1 MSDTTN
7 SRDATTP
14 ASLPPPG
21 GVDPAAIAR
30 GHELDGYDTKSVLSV
45 PLLVV
50 LFFLL
55 AFGSV
60 TIIFSFVSKSV
71 DDPKANPQAV
81 QENSGPLND
90 RMSRIHRTSG
100 GPTDQPR
107 LEPLRLRTGE
117 SRAITRPE
125 TDTGNPPELH
135 PEDIRP
141 TKHNTPELFEGGPL
155 HDDKSV
161 VRIPIE
167 DAMRR
172 VLEEAKV
179 RLPVAQL
186 GTAPPGS
193 GHVPSAANAGR
204 GAAESKA
211 EPPKLPEVAM
221 PPKAPEPGVKK

>member
-1 MSDTTN
+1 
-7 SRDATTP
+7 
-14 ASLPPPG
+14 
-21 GVDPAAIAR
+21 VDPAAIAR

-45 PLLVV
+45 PLLVI

-81 QENSGPLND
+81 QENSAPLND

-117 SRAITRPE
+117 SRAVPRPE

-141 TKHNTPELFEGGPL
+141 TKHNTPELFEPGPI
-155 HDDKSV
+155 HDDKTV
-161 VRIPIE
+161 ARISID
-167 DAMRR
+167 DAMRLL
-172 VLEEAKV
+172 VEQKTHL
-179 RLPVAQL
+179 LPVDKT
-186 GTAPPGS
+186 GTAPPRS
-193 GHVPSAANAGR
+193 GHMPSAANAGR